1 MLLDNWFLL
10 QLKPNGQRL
19 AERNLQRQGFET
31 FLPMH
36 EVTERRSTR
45 FMTNFRPLF
54 PGYMFVAFEAAS
66 APWHKINSTMGVS
79 RLVSMNGNP
88 QSVPLDIVSGLMSRC
103 DASGKL
109 LPPQN
114 LNAGD
119 QVELRSGPFSDFIA
133 TVESIESDRR
143 VWVLMDFM
151 GQRTRIKVTSDQLQQ
166 TTAITVPA

>member
-1 MLLDNWFLL
+1 MLLENWFLL

-36 EVTERRSTR
+36 EVTERKSTR
-45 FMTNFRPLF
+45 FMTDLRPLF
-54 PGYMFVAFEAAS
+54 PGYMFVGFEPEI
-66 APWHKINSTMGVS
+66 APWHQINSTVGVS
-79 RLVSMNGNP
+79 RLVSMNGKP
-88 QSVPLDIVSGLMSRC
+88 QSVPFDIVDGLMSRC

-109 LPPQN
+109 LPPQS

-119 QVELRSGPFSDFIA
+119 QVELRSGPFSNFVA

-143 VWVLMDFM
+143 IWVLMDFM
-151 GQRTRIKVTSDQLQQ
+151 GQRTRIKVAPSQLQLA
-166 TTAITVPA
+166 T